1 MPDIPMHYK
10 KIIYLNTAF
19 IILLLTGAGILVIWE
34 MTREV
39 APPNLKDKPRHVVPD
54 WPKEDKLAN
63 TEYSQFFDGIDISEH
78 QGRIFWDSLSMASQ
92 KPRFI
97 FIRAFG
103 KDARRD
109 QTYHY
114 NIEMARKY
122 HIPVGTYI
130 FFTMALSVESQFR
143 DFLEIVDLPLQDL
156 RTVIDIEDLSTLYQN
171 TAHLKDSVLRL
182 AQLIE
187 AEIGAKPIIYSNQG
201 YYKRH
206 LAPTFNDYPLW
217 IAHYSHEP
225 DHPEI
230 RPILWQRSERGHVQ
244 GIWTYVDLDNF
255 INGANISSLMLPK
268 KER

>member
-1 MPDIPMHYK
+1 MSYK
-10 KIIYLNTAF
+10 KILYINTVF
-19 IILLLTGAGILVIWE
+19 IILLLTGAGILVVWE

-39 APPNLKDKPRHVVPD
+39 TPPYLKNKPRQVVPS

-78 QGRIFWDSLSMASQ
+78 QGRIFWDSLSMARQ
-92 KPRFI
+92 KPRFV
-97 FIRAFG
+97 FVRAFG

-114 NIEMARKY
+114 NVEMCRKY

-130 FFTMALSVESQFR
+130 FFTMSLSVESQFR
-143 DFLEIVDLPLQDL
+143 DFLEIVDLPLQYL
-156 RTVIDIEDLSTLYQN
+156 RTVIDIEDLSTPSQN

-182 AQLIE
+182 AKLIE
-187 AEIGAKPIIYSNQG
+187 EEIGAKPIIYSNQG

-230 RPILWQRSERGHVQ
+230 RPILWQRSERGHVK

-255 INGANISSLMLPK
+255 INGANISSIMLPK